1 MWKAVHCPLLRA
13 QRRAV
18 NHARAHPFVCVCVL
32 CLVFC
37 SSTVFV
43 QLFHCRKSAPSS
55 VRCTVSVR
63 QQSPPALALPA
74 DATLCVQHGYRF
86 KGSWNDSQASPVA
99 DGVTC
104 KLYR

>member
-63 QQSPPALALPA
+63 QQSPPALALLVRC
-74 DATLCVQHGYRF
+74 ATAHEEGRQEQANLHHSEMSG
-86 KGSWNDSQASPVA
+86 DSLLVL
-99 DGVTC
+99 GFT
-104 KLYR
+104 